1 MAPAEPAFRAL
12 TGFDLDLLAELHAQ
26 SFDAG
31 WDRPWSQSS
40 FADVLAMPGAAGQ
53 LAMLQDQPVGFG
65 LTLAAADEVELLLLA
80 ILPAHRRHGHAGKLL
95 VALLQTA
102 AAAGARRAILEVA
115 APNHAAIACYRR
127 VGFTPCGRRKAYYT
141 GQVDA
146 LIFEKPLGMPSINAK
161 SAV

>member
-1 MAPAEPAFRAL
+1 MAPTDLTFRAL
-12 TGFDLDLLAELHAQ
+12 SGFDLDLLAELHAQ

-53 LAMLQDQPVGFG
+53 LAVLDDQPVGFG

-80 ILPAHRRHGHAGKLL
+80 VLPAHRRHGHAGQLL
-95 VALLQTA
+95 MALLRA
-102 AAAGARRAILEVA
+102 AETSGAGRAILEVA

-127 VGFTPCGRRKAYYT
+127 AGFTPCGRRKAYYP

-146 LIFEKPLGMPSINAK
+146 LIFEKSLGTLSINAK
-161 SAV
+161 STV